1 MTRHKLSLR
10 AQLTLLSLGAV
21 VATAT
26 ACLLIQRANLQRQG
40 TQLTKEAMRGVLL
53 SAENVRQSVSAM
65 RNSGSFNPV
74 LAEDV
79 KKNADYR
86 FTKLYQTVPVVSAWN
101 AVQSVA
107 AKQGYQFRVAA
118 LVPRNPTNQPR
129 PEEMPILTRLENRR
143 EEDYFA
149 VDEDRDDIV
158 YARPIRLT
166 GDCLACHGDP
176 STSPTG
182 DGKDVVG
189 FSMEGWK
196 EGQIHGVFILHSST
210 APLNAEVRAGMFMAL
225 AWVIPVAALV
235 GFLIYYLLRGLSER
249 LSHVS
254 RELCVGSTALDEA
267 AAQISKSSGELA
279 LGATEQAASLQQT
292 SASSEEIN
300 SLTQQCGANSGHI
313 TELVTQ
319 SQSKYHAANEAL
331 DGMVG
336 AMSEIQSQSGRISKI
351 IKVIDE
357 IAFQTNILALNAAV
371 EAARAGDAG
380 MGFAVVADEVRN
392 LAQRC
397 AQAARETTTLIE
409 DSIGKSTS
417 GKVKVDNL
425 VEVIR
430 SITEESAR
438 IKELVRELRAS
449 GERQEQGVGQIAG
462 AVARMELVTQQTAA
476 HAEENAASATEL
488 SAQAHGLKSL
498 ALLLRSITDGASADE
513 DCTRAAGRLRQR
525 PGSSRIQQAEGLQRD
540 RR

>member
-26 ACLLIQRANLQRQG
+26 ACLLIQRANLHRQG
-40 TQLTKEAMRGVLL
+40 TELTREAMRGVLL

-65 RNSGSFNPV
+65 RNSGSFNPS
-74 LAEDV
+74 LPEEV
-79 KKNADYR
+79 KNNADYR

-101 AVQSVA
+101 SVQSVSA
-107 AKQGYQFRVAA
+107 RQGYQFRIAA
-118 LVPRNPTNQPR
+118 LAPRNPANQPR
-129 PEEMPILTRLENRR
+129 PGELPILSQLENRSQ
-143 EEDYFA
+143 EEYFA
-149 VDEDRDDIV
+149 VDEDHDDII
-158 YARPIRLT
+158 YARPIRLSA
-166 GDCLACHGDP
+166 DCLACHGDP
-176 STSPTG
+176 ATSPTG

-189 FSMEGWK
+189 FRMENWK
-196 EGQIHGVFILHSST
+196 EGQIHGAFILHSST
-210 APLNAEVRAGMFMAL
+210 APLNAQVRAGMFMAL

-254 RELCVGSTALDEA
+254 RELCIGSTALDDA
-267 AAQISKSSGELA
+267 AAQISKSSNELA
-279 LGATEQAASLQQT
+279 HGATDQAASLQQT

-300 SLTQQCGANSGHI
+300 SVTQQCGVNSGRI
-313 TELVTQ
+313 AELVTQ

-425 VEVIR
+425 VAVIR

-438 IKELVRELRAS
+438 IKELVNELRAS
-449 GERQEQGVGQIAG
+449 GEQQERGVGQIAG
-462 AVARMELVTQQTAA
+462 SVSRMEALTQQTAA

-488 SAQAHGLKSL
+488 SAQAHALKSL
-498 ALLLRSITDGASADE
+498 AMLLRAITDGASAE
-513 DCTRAAGRLRQR
+513 EQCGSPAAPLK
-525 PGSSRIQQAEGLQRD
+525 S
-540 RR
+540 